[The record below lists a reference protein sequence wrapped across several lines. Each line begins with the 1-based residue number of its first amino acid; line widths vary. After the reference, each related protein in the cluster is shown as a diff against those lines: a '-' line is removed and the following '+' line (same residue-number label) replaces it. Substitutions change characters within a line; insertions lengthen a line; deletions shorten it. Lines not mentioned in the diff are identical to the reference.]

1 MNASPLKNLGYG
13 LDLNGTL
20 HKYVLLG
27 RSHFGLAFQIHAHD
41 WELGDSLCRSHLQGT
56 LGENP
61 TYVAKCE
68 SARSETMPK
77 LSIVYN
83 KKASIIKR

>member
-27 RSHFGLAFQIHAHD
+27 CSHFGLAFQIH
-41 WELGDSLCRSHLQGT
+41 WELGDSLCRTHLQGT
-56 LGENP
+56 LGDNP
-61 TYVAKCE
+61 TGVAKCE

-83 KKASIIKR
+83 KKAAIIKR